1 MADGDDAEREQVL
14 ETVRAI
20 FSAVSENDEALF
32 NTVIAPDFYLF
43 EAGVRFDGPGML
55 ALIKAERD
63 AGKSFEWNV
72 TEPDIR
78 IGGNVACIA
87 YVNRGSITSAAGTK
101 PQVWLESAFLEK
113 RTGRWRIVF
122 LHSTRAPA

>member
-1 MADGDDAEREQVL
+1 MADGADAEREQVL

-20 FSAVSENDEALF
+20 FSAVSENNEALF
-32 NTVIAPDFYLF
+32 YAVIAPDFYLF
-43 EAGVRFDGPGML
+43 EAGVRFNGPGML

-63 AGKSFEWNV
+63 AGKSFEWSV

-78 IGGNVACIA
+78 IGGDVAWIA
-87 YVNRGSITSAAGTK
+87 YVNRGSITDAAGTK

-113 RTGRWRIVF
+113 RAGRWWAVF